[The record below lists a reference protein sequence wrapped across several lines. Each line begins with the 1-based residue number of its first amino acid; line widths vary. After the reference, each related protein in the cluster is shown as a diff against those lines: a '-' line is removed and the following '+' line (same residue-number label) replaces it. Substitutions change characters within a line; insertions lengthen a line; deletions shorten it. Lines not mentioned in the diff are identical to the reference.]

1 MADLTKDEIRAMG
14 HAVGLE
20 INDPELTEVT
30 YSLNALL
37 ESLDAI
43 NSSGPERRRAPAHHP
58 APGVSIARRKTLK
71 RPPKLGGFFS
81 LRGWAAGNDGFMGG
95 FPPPQYRMMLRATSP

>member
-1 MADLTKDEIRAMG
+1 MADLTKDEVRALG

-20 INDPELTEVT
+20 IQDPELTEVT

-43 NSSGPERRRAPAHHP
+43 NP
-58 APGVSIARRKTLK
+58 PGLDAVEPLPIIL
-71 RPPKLGGFFS
+71 PPG
-81 LRGWAAGNDGFMGG
+81 
-95 FPPPQYRMMLRATSP
+95 

>member
-1 MADLTKDEIRAMG
+1 MADLTKDEIVALG

-20 INDPELTEVT
+20 IEDPELTEVM

-43 NSSGPERRRAPAHHP
+43 NP
-58 APGVSIARRKTLK
+58 PGLENVEPLPIILPTA
-71 RPPKLGGFFS
+71 
-81 LRGWAAGNDGFMGG
+81 
-95 FPPPQYRMMLRATSP
+95 

>member
-20 INDPELTEVT
+20 IEDPELTEVM

-43 NSSGPERRRAPAHHP
+43 HPPGLNDVEPLPIILPPA
-58 APGVSIARRKTLK
+58 
-71 RPPKLGGFFS
+71 
-81 LRGWAAGNDGFMGG
+81 
-95 FPPPQYRMMLRATSP
+95 